1 MSDVPGIQGEV
12 WKLRGVRDRVH
23 TVVVLDS
30 VPHVVRG
37 GLIAVAMVIP
47 TREAPNPRALLTIPL
62 PGTDQSVAVFRL
74 ATFSASLF
82 LEKVGMLDTITL
94 ENLRM
99 ALRARFD
106 L

>member
-1 MSDVPGIQGEV
+1 MREVPRIQGEI
-12 WKLRGVRDRVH
+12 WTLRGARETLH

-47 TREAPNPRALLTIPL
+47 VREAPNPRALLTIPIA
-62 PGTDQSVAVFRL
+62 GTDEAVAVFRL

-82 LEKVGMLDTITL
+82 EEKLGMLDKPTL
-94 ENLRM
+94 ENVRM

>member
-1 MSDVPGIQGEV
+1 MTDVPNIQGEI
-12 WKLRGVRDRVH
+12 WRLRGVRDQVH

-37 GLIAVAMVIP
+37 GLIAVSLIIP
-47 TREAPNPRALLTIPL
+47 VGDAPNPRALLTVPIAD
-62 PGTDQSVAVFRL
+62 TNAAVAVFWL
-74 ATFSASLF
+74 GTFAASQF
-82 LEKVGMLDTITL
+82 IQKIGMLDPATL
-94 ENLRM
+94 ENVRM

>member
-1 MSDVPGIQGEV
+1 VGEPTVQGEI
-12 WKLRGVRDRVH
+12 WTLRGVKALTH

-30 VPHVVRG
+30 VPQVVRG

-47 TREAPNPRALLTIPL
+47 AREAPSPRALLTVPI
-62 PGTDQSVAVFRL
+62 TDTGDAVAVFRL
-74 ATFSASLF
+74 GTFSASLF
-82 LEKVGMLDTITL
+82 IEKVGMLDRVTL
-94 ENLRM
+94 ENVRM

>member
-1 MSDVPGIQGEV
+1 M
-12 WKLRGVRDRVH
+12 L

-37 GLIAVAMVIP
+37 GLIAVALVIP
-47 TREAPNPRALLTIPL
+47 EREAPETRSLLTVRI
-62 PGTDQSVAVFRL
+62 PGTGNVVAVFRL
-74 ATFSASLF
+74 GTFSASLF
-82 LEKVGMLDTITL
+82 VEKVGMLDAATL
-94 ENLRM
+94 ENVRM

>member
-1 MSDVPGIQGEV
+1 MSDVPAIQGEI
-12 WKLRGVRDRVH
+12 WKLRGVHDLVH

-47 TREAPNPRALLTIPL
+47 AREVPNPRALLTVPIAD
-62 PGTDQSVAVFRL
+62 TDQAVAVFRL
-74 ATFSASLF
+74 GTFSASLF
-82 LEKVGMLDTITL
+82 LEKIGMLDPATL
-94 ENLRM
+94 ENVCM

>member
-1 MSDVPGIQGEV
+1 MSDIPGIQGEI
-12 WKLRGVRDRVH
+12 WTLRGVRDRIH

-47 TREAPNPRALLTIPL
+47 TREAPNPRALLTVPIPD
-62 PGTDQSVAVFRL
+62 TDQSVAIFRL
-74 ATFSASLF
+74 STFSASLF
-82 LEKVGMLDTITL
+82 LEKVGMLDPDTL
-94 ENLRM
+94 ENVRM
-99 ALRARFD
+99 ALRARLD

>member
-1 MSDVPGIQGEV
+1 MSDIPGIQGEI
-12 WKLRGVRDRVH
+12 WKLSGVRDIVH

-47 TREAPNPRALLTIPL
+47 TREVPNPRALLTVPIA
-62 PGTDQSVAVFRL
+62 GTDQAVAVFRL
-74 ATFSASLF
+74 GTFSASLF
-82 LEKVGMLDTITL
+82 LEKIGMLDPATL
-94 ENLRM
+94 ENVRM

>member
-1 MSDVPGIQGEV
+1 MSEPAVQGEI
-12 WKLRGVRDRVH
+12 WTLRGIKDRVH

-30 VPHVVRG
+30 VPQVVRG

-47 TREAPNPRALLTIPL
+47 AREAPNPRALLTVPIT
-62 PGTDQSVAVFRL
+62 GTQDAVAVFRL
-74 ATFSASLF
+74 GTFSAALF
-82 LEKVGMLDTITL
+82 IEKVGMLDPATL
-94 ENLRM
+94 DNVRM

>member
-1 MSDVPGIQGEV
+1 MSEVPGIQGEI
-12 WKLRGVRDRVH
+12 WKLRGVRDLVH

-37 GLIAVAMVIP
+37 GLIAVSMVIP
-47 TREAPNPRALLTIPL
+47 AREAPNPRALLTIPM
-62 PGTDQSVAVFRL
+62 PGSDQAIAVFRI

-82 LEKVGMLDTITL
+82 LEKVGMLDAATL
-94 ENLRM
+94 ESVRM